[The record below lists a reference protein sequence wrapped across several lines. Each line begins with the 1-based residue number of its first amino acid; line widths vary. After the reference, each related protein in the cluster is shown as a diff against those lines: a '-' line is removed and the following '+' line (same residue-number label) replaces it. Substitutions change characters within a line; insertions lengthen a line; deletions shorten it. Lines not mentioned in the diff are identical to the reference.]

1 MKNLPKSLID
11 SAAKLHA
18 KSDGDCQMCAE
29 AEHITQF
36 SSREMVEGLPW
47 MKSNNIPPCLW
58 SYGYHMTTYWDST
71 DVWQLELMEEKA
83 KCEIEQT
90 GVNEYTLDRI
100 ITQIQNGTFK
110 DFPLNVFGLDTE
122 TDLFQTEYYLEHYGI
137 DFTDM
142 NMILATQCLWLFLLS
157 EHFMDRI
164 DSIARLKEAELARKQ
179 KIKSTN
185 HDDRS
190 IEELLASF
198 SKTNVKNSGKVT
210 KKMKKTKKV
219 PQATSRPKIS
229 KVRPTKKVK
238 KVDDDVSVK
247 QNKYNKRFTK
257 TKKPAKL

>member
-18 KSDGDCQMCAE
+18 KSDGDCKMCAE
-29 AEHITQF
+29 AERITQF
-36 SSREMVEGLPW
+36 SSREMAEGLPW

-58 SYGYHMTTYWDST
+58 SYGCHMTTYYDST
-71 DVWQLELMEEKA
+71 DDWQLELFEEKA
-83 KCEIEQT
+83 KFEIEQT
-90 GVNEYTLDRI
+90 GANEYTIDRI
-100 ITQIQNGTFK
+100 ITQLESGNRK
-110 DFPLNVFGLDTE
+110 NFPANYFDLPTE
-122 TDLFQTEYYLEHYGI
+122 KGQFQTEYYLEHYGI

-142 NMILATQCLWLFLLS
+142 NMLLATQCLWLFLLS
-157 EHFMDRI
+157 EHFNGRI
-164 DSIARLKEAELARKQ
+164 DSIARLKEAHVARKQ
-179 KIKSTN
+179 KIKLTN
-185 HDDRS
+185 HDARS

-198 SKTNVKNSGKVT
+198 SKTKNSGKLS
-210 KKMKKTKKV
+210 KKLKKTKKV
-219 PQATSRPKIS
+219 PQATSRPNIS